1 MEVPVYFFTGF
12 LEAGKTSF
20 IQESLGDEFF
30 NDGTTTLLLVCEEGI
45 EEYEPEEFATD
56 NVHIE
61 VVEKEKHL
69 TKQWLKYLEQKYKV
83 RRVLVEYNGM
93 WELGSFINNL
103 PDNWLFY
110 QSVMMADATTFMN
123 YNANMRNLV
132 ADKLKVCEM
141 VVFNRFTDDM
151 DKMEFHKIVRTFNK
165 RSEILY
171 EYGPDKIVQD
181 DIEDPLPY
189 DMDSDEIEVEDED
202 YAVWYRDVNE
212 ETPDYEGKTVHIKGR
227 VMNEGKFPKGCFAF
241 GRHVMTCCVED
252 IEFCAV
258 VARMDDPKKLK
269 NGGWINLT
277 AKITE
282 EAHKVYGGENGPV
295 LDVIKAEPCEAP
307 EDEVAVFY

>member
-45 EEYEPEEFATD
+45 EEYEPEECATD

-132 ADKLKVCEM
+132 VDKLTSADLVL
-141 VVFNRFTDDM
+141 FNRCDDDTDYDAL
-151 DKMEFHKIVRTFNK
+151 HKLVRGVT
-165 RSEILY
+165 RRPDIIY
-171 EYGPDKIVQD
+171 ENVNGQAAYD
-181 DIEDPLPY
+181 DIEDPLPF
-189 DMDSDEIEVEDED
+189 DVDAPVIEVGDSD
-202 YAVWYRDVNE
+202 YALFYRDMAENLD
-212 ETPDYEGKTVHIKGR
+212 TYDGKTVSFLGQISSMPNVPADGFVIGR
-227 VMNEGKFPKGCFAF
+227 P
-241 GRHVMTCCVED
+241 VMTCCVED
-252 IEFCAV
+252 IAFSGLLCENGAGK
-258 VARMDDPKKLK
+258 VAGTEWARVK
-269 NGGWINLT
+269 G
-277 AKITE
+277 KITVKDCE
-282 EAHKVYGGENGPV
+282 LYGRRGPV
-295 LDVIKAEPCEAP
+295 MRLIDAKPAEAP
-307 EDEVAVFY
+307 ENPVSTFY

>member
-1 MEVPVYFFTGF
+1 MEIPVYFFTGF
-12 LEAGKTSF
+12 LEAGKTTF

-30 NDGTTTLLLVCEEGI
+30 DDGTNTLLLVCEEGI
-45 EEYEPEEFATD
+45 EEYDPEEFVTD
-56 NVHIE
+56 NVFIE
-61 VVEKEKHL
+61 VVEQEKHI
-69 TKQWLKYLEQKYKV
+69 TKAWLKYLEQKYKI

-93 WELGSFINNL
+93 WEMGSFIDNS
-103 PDNWLFY
+103 PDNWILY
-110 QSVMMADATTFMN
+110 QCVMMADATTFLN

-132 ADKLKVCEM
+132 ADKLKYCEM
-141 VVFNRFTDDM
+141 AVFNRFTDDM

-171 EYGPDKIVQD
+171 EYGPDKIVPD

-189 DMDSDEIEVEDED
+189 DMEADVIEVEDDD

-212 ETPDYEGKTVHIKGR
+212 ETPDYEGKVVRIKGR
-227 VMNEGKFPKGCFAF
+227 VTNQGQFPKHCFAF

-269 NGGWINLT
+269 NGGWVMME

-282 EAHKVYGGENGPV
+282 EAHSVYGGENGPV
-295 LDVIKAEPCEAP
+295 LDVISIEPTDPP
-307 EDEVAVFY
+307 EVEVAVFY